1 MIDIENDVINLV
13 TETVHAEWT
22 TAFVGGEYTEYPSSF
37 PAVTVEEID
46 NRVYQRM
53 RTENIENA
61 VTVTYQI
68 NVFSNKAGQRKSEAK
83 SIMNAIDAVLTAKG
97 FTRIM
102 TEHVPNLNDSK
113 IFRYVARYEAVV
125 GPHGSNHFLIY
136 QN

>member
-13 TETVHAEWT
+13 TETVHNGWP
-22 TAFVGGEYTEYPSSF
+22 TAFVGGEYTEYPSAF

-46 NRVYQRM
+46 NRVYEKM

-83 SIMNAIDAVLTAKG
+83 SIVNAIDTALTAKG
-97 FTRIM
+97 FTRMM

-125 GPHGSNHFLIY
+125 GPHGNNQFLIY